1 MKRIVCGPKAE
12 PEVAAA
18 AEPQPDQA
26 WKALAVTN
34 EWVRHADTKTGVTL
48 AFVGATVAA
57 LFNVVKDEDNWTC
70 LLKITV
76 ALCTLALIC
85 AVGFAFAA
93 LFPRTSG
100 RLPNGE
106 ETDEDAVNLLFFGDV
121 AGHYSKDRPTYVQ
134 VLSLLT
140 SDPAKLTRQVAA
152 QIHENA
158 HIASTKFKHVNR
170 AIIGELVAVVTAV
183 GVAVIATGGW

>member
-1 MKRIVCGPKAE
+1 MPA
-12 PEVAAA
+12 
-18 AEPQPDQA
+18 
-26 WKALAVTN
+26 
-34 EWVRHADTKTGVTL
+34 
-48 AFVGATVAA
+48 
-57 LFNVVKDEDNWTC
+57 EDNRRTVRPCSDLRCWLC
-70 LLKITV
+70 LCR
-76 ALCTLALIC
+76 ALPADKRQ
-85 AVGFAFAA
+85 A
-93 LFPRTSG
+93 
-100 RLPNGE
+100 PNGE